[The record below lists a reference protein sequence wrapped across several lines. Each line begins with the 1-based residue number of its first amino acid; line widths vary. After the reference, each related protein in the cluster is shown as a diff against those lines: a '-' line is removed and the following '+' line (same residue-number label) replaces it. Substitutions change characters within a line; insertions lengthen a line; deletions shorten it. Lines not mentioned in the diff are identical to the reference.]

1 MSAHIHSPKGN
12 GPESATLHR
21 ILESARACFLRYG
34 VRGTRMGDIAEGAGM
49 VRQTLYDWVSSR
61 DELVDLAMAE
71 RTREMGEIIRARRVD
86 RRVPV
91 GEQIV
96 DVLAA
101 MIELAGNDREFEL
114 LAQAMPERHAFAFLS
129 GPSALTDVV
138 ESVLEPYFDRARD
151 EAMLREDMGTR
162 ALAEWVQTVL
172 APLRTRDDL
181 DPGSLRRLLRFFL
194 LPALVRE

>member
-1 MSAHIHSPKGN
+1 MS
-12 GPESATLHR
+12 
-21 ILESARACFLRYG
+21 
-34 VRGTRMGDIAEGAGM
+34 DIAEGAGM
-49 VRQTLYDWVSSR
+49 VRQTVYDWVSSR
-61 DELVDLAMAE
+61 DELVDLAMTQ
-71 RTREMGEIIRARRVD
+71 RTRELGDIIRRRRVD

-101 MIELAGNDREFEL
+101 MIELAGSDPEFSL
-114 LAQAMPERHAFAFLS
+114 LAQAMPAQHAFAFMA

-138 ESVLEPYFDRARD
+138 ESIFEPYFDRARD
-151 EAMLREDMGTR
+151 EGILREDMGSR

-172 APLRTRDDL
+172 APLRARDDL
-181 DPGSLRRLLRFFL
+181 DRGALKTMLRLFL

>member
-1 MSAHIHSPKGN
+1 VTRDVTSEGA
-12 GPESATLHR
+12 ESATLHR
-21 ILESARACFLRYG
+21 ILESARACFVRYG
-34 VRGTRMGDIAEGAGM
+34 VRGTRMGDIAAGAGM
-49 VRQTLYDWVSSR
+49 VRQTVYDWVSSR
-61 DELVDLAMAE
+61 DELVDLAMAQ
-71 RTREMGEIIRARRVD
+71 RTREMGEIIRTRRVD

-101 MIELAGNDREFEL
+101 MVELAGSDPEFAL
-114 LAQAMPERHAFAFLS
+114 LAQAMAERHAIAFMA

-138 ESVLEPYFDRARD
+138 ESILEPYFNRARD
-151 EAMLREDMGTR
+151 EGILREEMGSR

-181 DPGSLRRLLRFFL
+181 NPRSLRRLLRFFL

>member
-1 MSAHIHSPKGN
+1 MA
-12 GPESATLHR
+12 
-21 ILESARACFLRYG
+21 
-34 VRGTRMGDIAEGAGM
+34 DIAEGAGM

-71 RTREMGEIIRARRVD
+71 RTRELGEIIRARRAD
-86 RRVPV
+86 RQVPV
-91 GEQIV
+91 GEQIL

-101 MIELAGNDREFEL
+101 MIELAGNDRELEL

-138 ESVLEPYFDRARD
+138 EAVLEPYFERARQ
-151 EAMLREDMGTR
+151 EGILREDMGSR

-181 DPGSLRRLLRFFL
+181 DSASLRRLLRFFL